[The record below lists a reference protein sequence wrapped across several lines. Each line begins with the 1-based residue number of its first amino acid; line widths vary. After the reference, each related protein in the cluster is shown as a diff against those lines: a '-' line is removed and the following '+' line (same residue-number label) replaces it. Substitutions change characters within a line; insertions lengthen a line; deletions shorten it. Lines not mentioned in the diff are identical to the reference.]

1 MLRSATAALAATLTL
16 AVAPAGAGAQTP
28 QVAGTVQAALATPV
42 TAAVPAVAQESDDSA
57 AAVEIEPVPATAAPI
72 TVESGGAPATLLDS
86 VDAPIRVVAPEN
98 REASTSTGGTGG
110 ATGDVAIGTAQPG
123 PAGLAGDGAGPQDL
137 GDPDEPLGE
146 PADPVPAVPDDGGVG
161 VPQPAAPGDEAAGG
175 EPEGER
181 PPAAD
186 DEATGGAESPA
197 AGDDGDVAP
206 DTGGDAAP
214 RESDRES
221 APDTGG
227 DAAPRESDRESAP
240 DAPAQAPTPTA
251 TGGGETE
258 TLPFTGL
265 GVGLLV
271 LLGALCLTFGLAG
284 WRLAAR

>member
-1 MLRSATAALAATLTL
+1 MIWRSAKAAVAVTLAL

-28 QVAGTVQAALATPV
+28 QVAGTVQAALAAPV

-57 AAVEIEPVPATAAPI
+57 AAVEIEPVLAAAAPI
-72 TVESGGAPATLLDS
+72 TVESGGAPTSLQNSAD
-86 VDAPIRVVAPEN
+86 VPIRVVAPEN

-123 PAGLAGDGAGPQDL
+123 PAGLAGDDAGPQDL

-181 PPAAD
+181 PPTAD
-186 DEATGGAESPA
+186 DEAGGGADPPPEGAGSPTE
-197 AGDDGDVAP
+197 GDDGDVAP
-206 DTGGDAAP
+206 DSRAATRAAP
-214 RESDRES
+214 RE
-221 APDTGG
+221 
-227 DAAPRESDRESAP
+227 AAPGAP
-240 DAPAQAPTPTA
+240 PQAPTA
-251 TGGGETE
+251 TGGGEAE

-265 GVGLLV
+265 GVPLVV
-271 LLGALCLTFGLAG
+271 LLGALSLTFGLAG